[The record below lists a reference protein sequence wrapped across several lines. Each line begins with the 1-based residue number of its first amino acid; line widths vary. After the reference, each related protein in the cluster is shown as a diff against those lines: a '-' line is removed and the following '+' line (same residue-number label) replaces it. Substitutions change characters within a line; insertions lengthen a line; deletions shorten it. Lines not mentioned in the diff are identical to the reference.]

1 VVWQC
6 CIANCYTRILY
17 FALLYSKNYLIIV
30 YAECIFERCNRSV
43 CQSKFVFL
51 YELRR
56 LQDFIT
62 VFFSV
67 WTTNV
72 AFELL
77 TGKFGRHES

>member
-1 VVWQC
+1 MLSVSLNVA
-6 CIANCYTRILY
+6 IEV
-17 FALLYSKNYLIIV
+17 FASQNL
-30 YAECIFERCNRSV
+30 F
-43 CQSKFVFL
+43 FL